1 MTSEEIAELLKAAVQ
16 ARPQVTQTLNFN
28 APVGQQIAHVDKI
41 EAHFDKDIGI
51 MFAND
56 GKMANGAQDELPM
69 QAGKPRPGARK
80 QFLFIGKKA
89 TEENVGVKNC
99 EKERFLRYLREH
111 KMSSKRLV
119 TEKNDGLNKVVVCF
133 LKQWAEKGLTAEQP
147 SGGAVFRF
155 LTADCGLETDVEEK
169 SYGNKI
175 AEWFGANNYDITT
188 YQGVKACFS

>member
-1 MTSEEIAELLKAAVQ
+1 MDKELLELVLKHGGTIVLGDNVATKHVENQFGNIEAGGIGV
-16 ARPQVTQTLNFN
+16 
-28 APVGQQIAHVDKI
+28 QQIIHGEPQDT
-41 EAHFDKDIGI
+41 DIPD
-51 MFAND
+51 ATH
-56 GKMANGAQDELPM
+56 
-69 QAGKPRPGARK
+69 RPGARK

-133 LKQWAEKGLTAEQP
+133 LKQWAEKGLTAKLP

-155 LTADCGLETDVEEK
+155 LTADCRLETDVQEK
-169 SYGNKI
+169 SYANKI
-175 AEWFGANNYDITT
+175 TEWLGTSDYDVTT
-188 YQGVKACFS
+188 YLDVKAYFK